1 MPEGRVRSLQAGDL
15 ATVAAVAY
23 ETGFFGESAA
33 RYFPDTALFGEL
45 WARAYFLEELN
56 GPLGFAAEAG
66 GQFLGYIIG
75 TADMDAYRRRFVQVL
90 GRVAWGALRGAY
102 PQLVGCLPYLTRAA
116 RYPGPHAPEEAYPA
130 HLHLN
135 LRPEARGL
143 GLGGALLDAYLEAL
157 RVRGAAGVQLS
168 TTTENTAAVA
178 LYERRGLRVWAARK
192 TPLWRPWLGRDATH
206 IVMVRTL
213 PGGS

>member
-1 MPEGRVRSLQAGDL
+1 M
-15 ATVAAVAY
+15 AAVAY

-143 GLGGALLDAYLEAL
+143 GLGGRCWTRTSKRCAS
-157 RVRGAAGVQLS
+157 G
-168 TTTENTAAVA
+168 
-178 LYERRGLRVWAARK
+178 ERRGCNCPPRRRIR
-192 TPLWRPWLGRDATH
+192 RPSPCMSGGACGCGQRGRRRSGGPGWGGTR
-206 IVMVRTL
+206 RT
-213 PGGS
+213 S